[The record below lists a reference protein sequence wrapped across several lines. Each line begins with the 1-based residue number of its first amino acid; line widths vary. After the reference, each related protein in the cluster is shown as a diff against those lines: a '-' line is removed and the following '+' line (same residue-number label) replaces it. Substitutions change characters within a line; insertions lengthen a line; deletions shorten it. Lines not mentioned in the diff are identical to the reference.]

1 MPKPQTGK
9 SLSIFTIRNIRLF
22 IAFRIFFTSRFYYP
36 VFTILFL
43 DFGLTLEQFA
53 LLNAV
58 WAATIVL
65 LEVPS
70 GAMADVMGRRNLL
83 VFSGATMIVEIALLC
98 FAPRGSMPLLFIIF
112 LINRIFSGAAEAA
125 ASGADEAIAYDTLK
139 KHGLAQEWP
148 VVLEKQM
155 RLQSIVHIVSTSLG
169 AVVYDPAMMQRVV
182 GALGLHFQLTQGI
195 TLRFPLFLT
204 LFMAFGAL
212 LAALHL
218 REQDSVLDGECL
230 TETGCVKSIMQ
241 AFRLTADAGRWILH
255 TPFALVI
262 IMMGLMFDH
271 CIRMIITLAS
281 QYYRV
286 IHLPEASF
294 GIIASL
300 ISILGLFI
308 PRIAR
313 RLVQRH
319 SPLMSLKV
327 MVGIALPGLIGMV
340 FIWPIIGLIPMMLVF
355 SVLYLLYF
363 FTSHYLNRITAS
375 EQRATVLSLKGL
387 SFNLAYGLFG
397 LMYSGL
403 LGLLQKRA
411 VASGSLLSATE
422 LENMVFARSLTWFP
436 GYFIFMLIALLIV
449 ARRLLKNSD
458 IHRIPG

>member
-1 MPKPQTGK
+1 MPKPLTEK
-9 SLSIFTIRNIRLF
+9 SHSIFTIRNIRLF

-36 VFTILFL
+36 IFTILFL

-65 LEVPS
+65 LEVQS
-70 GAMADVMGRRNLL
+70 GAMADVVGRRNLL
-83 VFSGATMIVEIALLC
+83 VFSGATMIAEMGLLC
-98 FAPRGSMPLLFIIF
+98 FAPRGSMPLLFIVF
-112 LINRIFSGAAEAA
+112 LINRVFSGAAEAA

-139 KHGLAQEWP
+139 KHGLAQDWP

-155 RLQSIVHIVSTSLG
+155 RFQSIAHIVSTSLG
-169 AVVYDPAMMQRVV
+169 AVVYDPALMQRVV
-182 GALGLHFQLTQGI
+182 GALGLHVQLTQGI

-218 REQDSVLDGECL
+218 REQDSVANGECL
-230 TETGCVKSIMQ
+230 AESGCVKSIMQ
-241 AFRLTADAGRWILH
+241 AFRLTVDAGRWILH

-262 IMMGLMFDH
+262 ILTGLFFDH

-286 IHLPEASF
+286 IQLPEASF

-300 ISILGLFI
+300 ISVLGLFI
-308 PRIAR
+308 PRMAR
-313 RLVQRH
+313 RMIQRH
-319 SPLMSLKV
+319 SPLMNLKV
-327 MVGIALPGLIGMV
+327 MVGIALLGLMGMV
-340 FIWPIIGLIPMMLVF
+340 FIWPIIGLIPMMFIF

-387 SFNLAYGLFG
+387 CFNLAYGVFG
-397 LMYSGL
+397 LLYSGL
-403 LGLLQKRA
+403 LSVLRERA
-411 VASGSLLSATE
+411 AASETLLSTAE
-422 LENMVFARSLTWFP
+422 LENMVFTRSLAWFP
-436 GYFIFMLIALLIV
+436 GYFIVMLIALLV
-449 ARRLLKNSD
+449 FARWLLKNSNV
-458 IHRIPG
+458 HRLPG